1 MTATRM
7 HGTFSIPSLDGVRAI
22 AVLIVFVGHGATAP
36 GLWPGHVGVTVFF
49 FLSGYLITTLL
60 RRERERT
67 GRIALSRFY
76 LRRLLR
82 ITPPALIAIVL
93 CVVVGAA
100 GLLPATTTG
109 WGVLAEVFNYTN
121 YYLVVAGRDGLPPES
136 SMLWSLAVEE
146 HFYLIFP
153 AALILL
159 LWRRLTYRRIAFVL
173 IAAAVAV
180 LVWRVVLFF
189 VLDASFFRLYV
200 STDTRFDG
208 LILGAALALAWNPA
222 LGDRPPFGLRADTM
236 GKVLA
241 PIAVVVFAV
250 TAVLPDS
257 LRLTFADS
265 IQYACLV
272 PIFWLIITRPDSAI
286 GRVLNHPVA
295 VRLGVLSFSIY
306 LVHRLVLGLV
316 AEIVPVAPLIDVV
329 SLALT
334 IALAELIFRAVEQ
347 PAARLR
353 KRLESDGR
361 GRAGREDE
369 VPPLDRS
376 GDRAGL

>member
-1 MTATRM
+1 
-7 HGTFSIPSLDGVRAI
+7 V
-22 AVLIVFVGHGATAP
+22 VIVFVGHGATAP

-60 RRERERT
+60 RRERERF

-82 ITPPALIAIVL
+82 ITPPALIAVAL
-93 CVVVGAA
+93 CSLAGAA

-121 YYLVVAGRDGLPPES
+121 YYLVVAGREGLPPES

-146 HFYLIFP
+146 HFYLLFP

-159 LWRRLTYRRIAFVL
+159 LWMKFSYRRIAVSL
-173 IAAAVAV
+173 ILCAAAV
-180 LVWRVVLFF
+180 LVWRIVLFF

-222 LGDRPPFGLRADTM
+222 LGDRPPFGFSTHTLSR
-236 GKVLA
+236 VLA
-241 PIAVVVFAV
+241 PAGVVVFAV
-250 TAVLPDS
+250 SATLPDA
-257 LRLTFADS
+257 LRLTVADS

-272 PIFWLIITRPDSAI
+272 PIFWFIITRPDSRI
-286 GRVLNHPVA
+286 CRVLNHPVA
-295 VRLGVLSFSIY
+295 VRLGALSFSVY
-306 LVHRLVLGLV
+306 LLHRLVLGLV
-316 AEIVPVAPLIDVV
+316 AEVVPVAPLIDVL

-334 IALAELIFRAVEQ
+334 LALAEIVFRTVES

-353 KRLESDGR
+353 KRLESGGR
-361 GRAGREDE
+361 GTPQRKRA
-369 VPPLDRS
+369 S
-376 GDRAGL
+376 TA